1 MTLHEHVSAVA
12 DLMASARRLGDLY
25 IASRASYGRSVA
37 IAERIGT
44 DPLRVT
50 ACGRHEAT
58 QDAYESFYFR
68 LQDVIDVGQEAW
80 ALELN
85 RTVLGL
91 ADEAHRVALVREC
104 RRLRTES
111 N

>member
-1 MTLHEHVSAVA
+1 MTLADQLVA
-12 DLMASARRLGDLY
+12 ITDLMADARRLGDAY
-25 IASRASYGRSVA
+25 IVSRAAFGRAVA
-37 IAERIGT
+37 ISERIGT

-58 QDAYESFYFR
+58 QDAYEAFYLR
-68 LQDVIDVGQEAW
+68 LQAVIDAGHEAW
-80 ALELN
+80 ALDLN
-85 RTVLGL
+85 RAVLTL

-104 RRLRTES
+104 RRLRTQS